1 MIHVKPQKINM
12 KLKSTASLLY
22 LLFFSWANA
31 QLHPSAAF
39 QISSTTQGFLL
50 PIMTQSQMNNIS
62 DPADGLMINCSD
74 CPGGRGVRIFNSPS
88 SSWVGN
94 SENLYGRDGQLTENR
109 TVSLTTNKLSFVS
122 NSGSSTLSI
131 DGQNKRVGIGTVTP
145 TAALEVSSADNG
157 ILIPRISLTASAT
170 YGLSGTA
177 TESILVYNTNT
188 ATNTGLKGKGF
199 YYWNSNTTTGTWVQ
213 IGSGGENVY
222 TVDDS
227 LTDKRTVGMGENQLI
242 FDGDNGS
249 LKLNSTAGENKEVVK
264 NSGIGSPYETF
275 DSSRLSYISAQGL
288 SGFENN
294 INHIFDNHT
303 NPLQDPHVQRV
314 GRTISYWGLKYN
326 FKDSFTIQGITV
338 VGRNGNLNELQGA
351 HLELYKNNTRVWTS
365 GQLPTFWGDRYTTPT
380 APNVL
385 ADEIRVVCL
394 TNLCGTGAGE
404 FFAFNT
410 LQVNGNYDGKFMEIK
425 GSLKLTSLPQQ
436 SSLTQN
442 DQVLITNS
450 EGEIKTVSSSLLE
463 ENLYR
468 KDGQLTENRTVSL
481 TTNKLSFISNSGGST
496 LSIDGQNERV
506 GIGTNNPTATLDVNG
521 NSIFGGTINTKN
533 NWISGDGD
541 QQGLYVKLDGGVVM
555 QNADASVNQL
565 TVYGSSLLNG
575 NINTNNNWISGD
587 GGNEGIYI
595 ADNGNVGI
603 GTNSPSARLQVNGNA
618 SFNRIDIWTNSPG
631 NSLEIR
637 NHTSWNPFAINT
649 LSGTGGAGGVT
660 IHPNDWKK
668 RVELATNT
676 AGDFRVYAGEK
687 DRFLLT
693 SDGRLGI
700 GTTNPS
706 TRLHVSGQTGGDFT
720 YNRFTYMWEGGSGY
734 EATKTE
740 TFADIVAVFDGRTI
754 SEAII
759 STIGYTFSDA
769 RIKNVKGISNPKDD
783 LAILNKIKITDYT
796 KKDVM
801 TYGRKAFKKVIAQE
815 LEKIYPQVVNKE
827 THGTYIPDIYKFAD
841 VKAASEENVF
851 DFTFKE
857 AVTPE
862 KDVKKIRVH
871 LKDGTKKEA
880 QYVSQPNKKK
890 LRLKLEGYEP
900 DDMMFV
906 YGSEVYDFRT
916 VDYDGLTTL
925 NISATQALYK
935 KIKAQEKRI
944 KKLEDELTKTNK
956 TILLRLEALEK
967 K

>member
-1 MIHVKPQKINM
+1 MI
-12 KLKSTASLLY
+12 Y
-22 LLFFSWANA
+22 
-31 QLHPSAAF
+31 
-39 QISSTTQGFLL
+39 
-50 PIMTQSQMNNIS
+50 
-62 DPADGLMINCSD
+62 CSD
-74 CPGGRGVRIFNSPS
+74 CPEGKGIRIFNSQS

-131 DGQNKRVGIGTVTP
+131 DGQNKRVGIGTITP

-222 TVDDS
+222 SVDDS
-227 LTDKRTVGMGENQLI
+227 LTDKRTVGMGEHQLI

-249 LKLNSTAGENKEVVK
+249 LKLNSTAGGNKDVVK

-275 DSSRLSYISAQGL
+275 DSSLLSYISAQGL

-303 NPLQDPHVQRV
+303 NPSQDPHVQRV
-314 GRTISYWGLKYN
+314 GRSISYWGLKYN

-365 GQLPTFWGDRYTTPT
+365 GQLPTFWGDRFTTPT

-394 TNLCGTGAGE
+394 TNLCGSGAGE

-425 GSLKLTSLPQQ
+425 GSLKLSSLPQQ

-442 DQVLITNS
+442 DKVLITNS
-450 EGEIKTVSSSLLE
+450 EGEIKTVSSSLQE

-481 TTNKLSFISNSGGST
+481 TTNKLSFISNSGSST

-506 GIGTNNPTATLDVNG
+506 GIGTNNPTAKLDVNG
-521 NSIFGGTINTKN
+521 NSIFGGTINTNN

-541 QQGLYVKLDGGVVM
+541 QQGLYVKPDGGVVM
-555 QNADASVNQL
+555 QNADTNVNQL
-565 TVYGSSLLNG
+565 TVYGSSLLDG

-587 GGNEGIYI
+587 GGNEGVYI

-603 GTNSPSARLQVNGNA
+603 GTNSPAFRLHVDGRAQIHTGVFKDFYGSKFFGFGYSSVSDY
-618 SFNRIDIWTNSPG
+618 SF
-631 NSLEIR
+631 
-637 NHTSWNPFAINT
+637 
-649 LSGTGGAGGVT
+649 LS
-660 IHPNDWKK
+660 D
-668 RVELATNT
+668 
-676 AGDFRVYAGEK
+676 
-687 DRFLLT
+687 
-693 SDGRLGI
+693 SDGNVYINSQGSTGDIFFRRDNTTEQVIITEAGRVGI
-700 GTTNPS
+700 GTTNPD
-706 TRLHVSGQTGGDFT
+706 TRFHVSGQTGGNFT
-720 YNRFTYMWEGGSGY
+720 YNHFSYMWEGAEGHLGN
-734 EATKTE
+734 TDE
-740 TFADIVAVFDGRTI
+740 TRNDLVAVFDGRI
-754 SEAII
+754 LSETVIA
-759 STIGYTFSDA
+759 TIGYTLSDA

-801 TYGRKAFKKVIAQE
+801 TYGGKTFKKVIAQE

-827 THGTYIPDIYKFAD
+827 TQGTYIPDIYKFAD

-871 LKDGTKKEA
+871 LKDGTQKEA
-880 QYVSQPNKKK
+880 QYVSQPNKKT